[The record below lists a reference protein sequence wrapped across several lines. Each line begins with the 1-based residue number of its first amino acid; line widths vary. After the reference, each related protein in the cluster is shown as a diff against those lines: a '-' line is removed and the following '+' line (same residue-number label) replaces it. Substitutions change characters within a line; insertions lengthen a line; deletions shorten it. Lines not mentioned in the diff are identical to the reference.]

1 MTKYLNYS
9 YEQLK
14 RFCVDC
20 FKKYGFTEEQSKIIS
35 DVLLLS
41 DLYGIE
47 SHGMQR
53 LARYY
58 NGIKKGLIKVEA
70 QPEVVFETPVS
81 AVIEGNDGMGQ
92 LISHKAM
99 NLAIEK
105 AKKKG
110 MTIAAP
116 AEQESEIE
124 SLVFENQYVKV
135 SILIPIN
142 ASVKS
147 VVDPVIEVGE
157 EFGDFIDEHV
167 IITNVR
173 TFTNDE
179 INDIVH
185 DVMSEDDIID
195 IDELDAFPIDD
206 YTADLDD
213 DDEDSDVDDD
223 DTDDEDL

>member
-1 MTKYLNYS
+1 M
-9 YEQLK
+9 
-14 RFCVDC
+14 
-20 FKKYGFTEEQSKIIS
+20 
-35 DVLLLS
+35 
-41 DLYGIE
+41 
-47 SHGMQR
+47 
-53 LARYY
+53 
-58 NGIKKGLIKVEA
+58 
-70 QPEVVFETPVS
+70 
-81 AVIEGNDGMGQ
+81 
-92 LISHKAM
+92 
-99 NLAIEK
+99 
-105 AKKKG
+105 
-110 MTIAAP
+110 
-116 AEQESEIE
+116 
-124 SLVFENQYVKV
+124 KV

-213 DDEDSDVDDD
+213 DDEDGDVDDD

>member
-1 MTKYLNYS
+1 MAQTAYR
-9 YEQLK
+9 E
-14 RFCVDC
+14 
-20 FKKYGFTEEQSKIIS
+20 SKM
-35 DVLLLS
+35 LL
-41 DLYGIE
+41 E
-47 SHGMQR
+47 SSLLDEDQ
-53 LARYY
+53 
-58 NGIKKGLIKVEA
+58 I
-70 QPEVVFETPVS
+70 
-81 AVIEGNDGMGQ
+81 
-92 LISHKAM
+92 LISTGLGGKGTRLRYFVCLVHR
-99 NLAIEK
+99 NEEPYTDVQEK
-105 AKKKG
+105 L
-110 MTIAAP
+110 IREEFESS
-116 AEQESEIE
+116 AERSESEIE

-147 VVDPVIEVGE
+147 VVDPVVEVGE

-179 INDIVH
+179 ISDIVH

-213 DDEDSDVDDD
+213 DDEDDDVDDD